1 MAEPVFVTPSPTFEP
16 VPRVQPLAPR
26 TPPPIIQDELVL
38 RVPPGPVAPDEFDVV
53 NSPGAVSGPERTRP
67 GAIIYAPSELPEGG
81 RAAVETALLRHG
93 FAVLDQTGIER
104 RIDALR
110 DSLGAP
116 PLAPGRT
123 PDLSRVIRAV
133 QSGERPA
140 DYLFL
145 VERFS
150 ISPASDRS
158 LDIGRL
164 PETRAYA
171 EQNPG
176 LRVGDAVG
184 DVPTQVPTRWYRAE
198 MSARLLDVG
207 TGSIVWLG
215 SHDVESPDAE
225 SDGIMV
231 RIATERRVA
240 NVETINSAIADW
252 NERTVQLTQ
261 EARDLQ
267 QEIRGVYA
275 EGSQSRTFETEEAA
289 LAWQRTTA
297 AEADRLEENYR
308 DVLARLTQLASSP
321 PPAIELPWDTYYVV
335 GRPQLDPD
343 FSADGS
349 EDAARGERIQAHLE
363 RLVRTVATSLIN
375 TIIID

>member
-1 MAEPVFVTPSPTFEP
+1 VAEPVFVSPTPDLEAIP
-16 VPRVQPLAPR
+16 VVQPLPTR
-26 TPPPIIQDELVL
+26 EPPPVIQDELVL
-38 RVPPGPVAPDEFDVV
+38 RVPPGPTAPDEFDVV
-53 NSPGAVSGPERTRP
+53 NSPGALSGPDGGRP
-67 GAIIYAPSELPEGG
+67 GAIIYAPGVLPDDGLQ
-81 RAAVETALLRHG
+81 VIETALLRHG

-123 PDLSRVIRAV
+123 PDLSQVIRAV

-150 ISPASDRS
+150 VTPASDRA
-158 LDIGRL
+158 LDIGGL
-164 PETRAYA
+164 PETRAHA

-176 LRVGDAVG
+176 LRIGEGVGEIPDR
-184 DVPTQVPTRWYRAE
+184 VPTRWYRAE

-225 SDGIMV
+225 PDGILV

-240 NVETINSAIADW
+240 NVESINGAITDW
-252 NERTVQLTQ
+252 NERTAELAR
-261 EARDLQ
+261 EARDLRE
-267 QEIRGVYA
+267 EIRAVYV
-275 EGSQSRTFETEEAA
+275 EGSQSRTFESEEAA
-289 LAWQRTTA
+289 LAWTRSTA
-297 AEADRLEENYR
+297 ADADRLERSYR
-308 DVLARLTQLASSP
+308 DLIERLSELAASP
-321 PPAIELPWDTYYVV
+321 PAEVALPWDMYYVV
-335 GRPQLDPD
+335 ESPKLDPD
-343 FSADGS
+343 FSSEGS
-349 EDAARGERIQAHLE
+349 GSAARGEQIEAHLE
-363 RLVRTVATSLIN
+363 RLVRAVATALVN
-375 TIIID
+375 TIVIG